1 MTTIKA
7 SCPCCGDVDLTPT
20 QVRLVVC
27 SVDDWSYYSF
37 RCGTCRDEIRKPA
50 APQVVAL
57 LTSGGV
63 RAESWT
69 VPAEALEEHVGG
81 PITHDEVLDMALMLQ
96 RIDNISAVA
105 AAGTRHQRPVA

>member
-1 MTTIKA
+1 
-7 SCPCCGDVDLTPT
+7 VE
-20 QVRLVVC
+20 
-27 SVDDWSYYSF
+27 DWSYYSF

-63 RAESWT
+63 RVEAWS
-69 VPAEALEEHVGG
+69 VPAEALEEHSGG

-96 RIDNISAVA
+96 RIDNVAAVA
-105 AAGTRHQRPVA
+105 SAGARYQRPVA